1 MPLNISPTA
10 KTSLGAIKIDEM
22 DIFFAWPSS
31 KAECIKAPVNVK
43 LLTFLGHQNVRLSH
57 IVDPCGCKH
66 RQNGCHRTDR

>member
-31 KAECIKAPVNVK
+31 KAECVKAPVNVK
-43 LLTFLGHQNVRLSH
+43 LLTFLGHPYVRFFHS
-57 IVDPCGCKH
+57 IDPCGCKWLP
-66 RQNGCHRTDR
+66 

>member
-22 DIFFAWPSS
+22 DIFFFAWPSS

-43 LLTFLGHQNVRLSH
+43 LLTFLGH
-57 IVDPCGCKH
+57 P
-66 RQNGCHRTDR
+66 